1 MSIPWEATSV
11 LERLMVSLVLVC
23 IGIGY
28 AWVSLAMTLAGGVY
42 TLRGRPQPRWSLRGA
57 ALLLS
62 LISGWLAGV

>member
-1 MSIPWEATSV
+1 MV
-11 LERLMVSLVLVC
+11 LDRLVVGIVLVC
-23 IGIGY
+23 IGIGC

-42 TLRGRPQPRWSLRGA
+42 ALRGRPQPRWLVAHRWGLRGA